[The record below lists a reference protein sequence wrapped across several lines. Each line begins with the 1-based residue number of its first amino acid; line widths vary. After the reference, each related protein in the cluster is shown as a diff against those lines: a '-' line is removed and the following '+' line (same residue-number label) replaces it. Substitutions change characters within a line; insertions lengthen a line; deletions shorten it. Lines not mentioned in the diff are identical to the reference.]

1 MVFVGKVKYVWF
13 MILLT
18 YLHIIETDLVV
29 GVRQVI
35 RQVPDWK

>member
-18 YLHIIETDLVV
+18 YLHII
-29 GVRQVI
+29 
-35 RQVPDWK
+35 